1 MIFLIEYDRRKGL
14 LVDIQSFS
22 DVERRRAQTARLE
35 TEIRLNR
42 EKIDHEVVILEA
54 PSEQALRETHRRYF
68 DFGKAVQRLTSLR

>member
-1 MIFLIEYDRRKGL
+1 MIFLIEYDRRKGE
-14 LVDIQSFS
+14 LVAIESFP
-22 DVERRRAQTARLE
+22 DEERPRAQANRLE